1 MDVSHHNTDIQL
13 NPVIVGDL
21 KLYFSARGS
30 DKDYILEYF
39 VNMKT
44 GEKTEYND
52 SKR

>member
-21 KLYFSARGS
+21 KLYYSARG
-30 DKDYILEYF
+30 DNKHYNLEYF

-44 GEKTEYND
+44 GEKTDYHE
-52 SKR
+52 SE